1 MSINDINNIGMKILD
16 EYLDETEFNDFLYMN
31 FSHFNTIY
39 SMFNKIIGCEND
51 KLKEIYDQLKI
62 ILNIHEQITSYNQK
76 NKNNE
81 LNLNSLIMKID
92 NETEEFF
99 KLSDEKLKS
108 KINSIREAFS
118 KDLQDYEF
126 NYNDTCEKN
135 KLSNDI
141 LIELK
146 ESITDEEI
154 RKIREDELNDIKSS
168 MSEYTQRCLS
178 IRIQKNELF
187 EEVKKLSEY
196 EKRRYRTRNEIAKQR
211 LIQKYDIE
219 IKKVNDLIENCKTDL
234 NENYKILSTLLS
246 DDIETQN

>member
-1 MSINDINNIGMKILD
+1 MW
-16 EYLDETEFNDFLYMN
+16 
-31 FSHFNTIY
+31 
-39 SMFNKIIGCEND
+39 
-51 KLKEIYDQLKI
+51 
-62 ILNIHEQITSYNQK
+62 
-76 NKNNE
+76 
-81 LNLNSLIMKID
+81 
-92 NETEEFF
+92 
-99 KLSDEKLKS
+99 
-108 KINSIREAFS
+108 
-118 KDLQDYEF
+118 
-126 NYNDTCEKN
+126 KN

-196 EKRRYRTRNEIAKQR
+196 EKRRYKTRNEIAKQR

-219 IKKVNDLIENCKTDL
+219 IKKVNDLIENCK
-234 NENYKILSTLLS
+234 ILSTLLS
-246 DDIETQN
+246 DDIESQN